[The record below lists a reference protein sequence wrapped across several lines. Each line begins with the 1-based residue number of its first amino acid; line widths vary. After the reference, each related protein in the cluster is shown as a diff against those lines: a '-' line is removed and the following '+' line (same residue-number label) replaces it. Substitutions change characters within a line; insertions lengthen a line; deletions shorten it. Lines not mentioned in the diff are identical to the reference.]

1 MARWGMALTLV
12 LLSTSGC
19 FRYIPVELETL
30 PPGENVRVYVSRSV
44 IQQLQEVGDFTDP
57 VVRGRI
63 VRRNDEELFV
73 WVPIGARQ
81 VGFHST
87 ELGQDVRI
95 PLTEIVQLER
105 REIDRI
111 GTGALVAGGI
121 GTAAVVLFVI
131 MEAFGDMTNEGDCS
145 DCPDL
150 LTPRITLP
158 IRR

>member
-1 MARWGMALTLV
+1 MALTFV
-12 LLSTSGC
+12 LMSSSGC
-19 FRYIPVELETL
+19 FKYVPAPLEAL
-30 PPGENVRVYVSRSV
+30 PPGENVRVYVSRNV
-44 IQQLQEVGDFTDP
+44 IQQLEEVGEFSDP

-63 VRRNDEELFV
+63 VRRSDEELFV

-105 REIDRI
+105 REVDRL

-121 GTAAVVLFVI
+121 GATAVVLFVI
-131 MEAFGDMTNEGDCS
+131 MEAFGDLAGEGECTADCGE
-145 DCPDL
+145 L
-150 LTPRITLP
+150 LSPRIPLRIP
-158 IRR
+158 